1 MLPSLEEI
9 MSGDQTAYRLVTV
22 YIMIAGSDTTI
33 KFGSCG
39 FGEHKAGDIV
49 FVTEKDVAEAIIS
62 HFSPPY
68 SFSIKSMHAY
78 VHNDMHGVVLFPFYT
93 GHSIS
98 GKPIRI
104 LTRSEWNK
112 IKGLMVLYVDYT
124 YRFLPSTCF

>member
-1 MLPSLEEI
+1 
-9 MSGDQTAYRLVTV
+9 
-22 YIMIAGSDTTI
+22 MIADSNLTI
-33 KFGSCG
+33 KFASCG

-49 FVTEKDVAEAIIS
+49 FITEKDVAEAIIS

-68 SFSIKSMHAY
+68 SFSIKPMHAY
-78 VHNDMHGVVLFPFYT
+78 IHNDMHGVVLFPFCT

-112 IKGLMVLYVDYT
+112 IKGLSVPRVLYVDYI